1 MMLKNQWSS
10 KAARS
15 ISQKKGQK
23 YPQFHVATKIYW
35 SPKKKCNLTIQN
47 FFFTFFFHLRLKKLK
62 VRLNQNGFMESSI
75 FQKMTPKIWRIS
87 VLCTIKTLR
96 AKILQIFRVIFWK
109 IDDFINS
116 FWLNLTFTLST
127 YSRSLVQI
135 WIKFIIFKGQEISVD
150 FILVINSSKKSP
162 QKIASKMWQNQKSKS
177 ILFCA
182 QN

>member
-1 MMLKNQWSS
+1 MNSTVIRDNLSCLVNVVTNLPV
-10 KAARS
+10 
-15 ISQKKGQK
+15 KGQIK
-23 YPQFHVATKIYW
+23 SEWIYEII
-35 SPKKKCNLTIQN
+35 N
-47 FFFTFFFHLRLKKLK
+47 
-62 VRLNQNGFMESSI
+62 
-75 FQKMTPKIWRIS
+75 FQKLTRKIWRIS